1 MWSQKLH
8 ILVLLYLIYT
18 IYLNIDNGEKEKLF
32 K

>member
-1 MWSQKLH
+1 MWSQKNLH

-18 IYLNIDNGEKEKLF
+18 ISYIDNGKKEKLF